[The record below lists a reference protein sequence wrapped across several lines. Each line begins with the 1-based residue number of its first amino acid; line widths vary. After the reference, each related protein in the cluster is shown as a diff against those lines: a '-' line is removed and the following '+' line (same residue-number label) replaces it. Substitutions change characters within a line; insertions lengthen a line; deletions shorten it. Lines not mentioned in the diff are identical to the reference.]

1 MELRM
6 KFYFYPDAEE
16 KFKAD
21 ALNNFVR
28 TLVFNE
34 LSGEIEI
41 SFIRQVKTLWQQ
53 TCKNNIETDHR
64 IKELN
69 GEHFQVYSWVVR
81 SKSDFQLP
89 AFSLSESK

>member
-1 MELRM
+1 MN
-6 KFYFYPDAEE
+6 FYFYPASEE

-21 ALNNFVR
+21 ALDNFVR
-28 TLVFNE
+28 TVVFNK
-34 LSGEIEI
+34 LSGEVEI
-41 SFIRQVKTLWQQ
+41 SFIRQVRTLWQQ

-81 SKSDFQLP
+81 SKSDFELP
-89 AFSLSESK
+89 AFSLLKS

>member
-1 MELRM
+1 MELCM
-6 KFYFYPDAEE
+6 KFYFYPTGEE

-21 ALNNFVR
+21 AFNNFVR
-28 TLVFNE
+28 TLVFNV
-34 LSGEIEI
+34 LSGEIEV

-64 IKELN
+64 IKELS
-69 GEHFQVYSWVVR
+69 GDHFQIYGWVVK

-89 AFSLSESK
+89 VFSLSESK